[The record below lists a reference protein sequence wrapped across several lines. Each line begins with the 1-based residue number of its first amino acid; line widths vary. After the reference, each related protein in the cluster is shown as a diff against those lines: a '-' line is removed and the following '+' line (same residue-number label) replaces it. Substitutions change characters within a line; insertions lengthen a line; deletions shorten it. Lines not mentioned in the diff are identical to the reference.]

1 LRLQVDI
8 TYILL
13 STSLLAPAVGTD
25 TELGHTQLACCT
37 RLACRDWCGAS
48 IPARFS
54 WTGQALRWQLNSSRG
69 VGRQRASRYLALSRL
84 LYCIQ
89 IFSPQPHRAHHL
101 FIVIVDRVVGCGCC
115 CSLNWHFFPLVL
127 STISLGIR
135 TPPRAGFPPGSCCS
149 LAITFC

>member
-89 IFSPQPHRAHHL
+89 LFSPQPHRAHHL

-115 CSLNWHFFPLVL
+115 CSLNWHFL
-127 STISLGIR
+127 
-135 TPPRAGFPPGSCCS
+135 PPGLIDY
-149 LAITFC
+149 LAWDPNSSPRRLSSRVLL